1 MTPTIANL
9 SGFETFTSVSPTALS
24 RYCTVTFCKTLT
36 TTLRFLVHNLTKSN
50 PHILMSSVVKFLWTN
65 IKLISRETSFKY
77 PRTDCYAIQFSL
89 ISIQNNTHYVA
100 WVTFTTIDQRYR
112 DSHVIT
118 RITSNLFKS
127 TG

>member
-9 SGFETFTSVSPTALS
+9 SGFEKFTSVSPTALS
-24 RYCTVTFCKTLT
+24 SYCTVTFCKTLT
-36 TTLRFLVHNLTKSN
+36 TTIRFLVHSLTKSN
-50 PHILMSSVVKFLWTN
+50 LHILTYVLIVVKFLWTN

-77 PRTDCYAIQFSL
+77 PRTDCYGIQFSL

-112 DSHVIT
+112 LSSGSPAT
-118 RITSNLFKS
+118 CSSRLR
-127 TG
+127 